1 MSTETLSEEIARI
14 ESRLEEIESQH
25 ETEQSESEH
34 SDLVEEEHRLQ
45 TRLQELMDQ
54 AAESGEGLAEEMVKS
69 DGANA
74 DEIPRL
80 PSEEDE

>member
-45 TRLQELMDQ
+45 TRLQELTDQ

-80 PSEEDE
+80 PSEENE

>member
-45 TRLQELMDQ
+45 TRHQELTDQ

>member
-1 MSTETLSEEIARI
+1 MSTETLSEEITRI

-25 ETEQSESEH
+25 EAAQSESEH

-45 TRLQELMDQ
+45 TRLQELTDH
-54 AAESGEGLAEEMVKS
+54 AAQSGEGLAEAMVKS